1 LDQGAFSTE
10 QYPLKN
16 SAILDSGTTI
26 HIFNEISRF
35 LNFRSADH
43 GDFVW
48 AGEHKVPIQGYGN
61 VDIKI
66 RSPKGTRIL
75 RLFDVAFCQDFASN
89 LVSLQQLHKRGLWW
103 DNRPGYNH
111 LRRSD
116 FSTLARLEKHHGQF
130 VLEYE
135 PDEVPRAVF
144 FTRRNRYNS
153 WTKRPSAVGDAMK
166 WHLRLGHPGPGA
178 LEHLVNCST
187 GAKIR
192 GPTTVE
198 CDTCGQ
204 SKAKRKIRR
213 APRDLH
219 EGPGYR
225 LAIDFHDFNQAMGF
239 NSLMLIT
246 DRWCGFCWDYYLS
259 DRKATTIITALKHLF
274 GILKRQYKIEPK
286 TVEVDNELTT
296 QKPEVEA
303 YFDSQFMKVEP
314 SAPYTGA
321 QLGGAERSGGVVKER
336 IRAMGIGSNFPEE
349 LWPEISRAAVYLHN
363 RTPKYTYNWKSPYD
377 RFHTHLAYRDGIV
390 VEDRKPQQ
398 EHLKVYG
405 CKAFAMTTEA
415 KKKVN
420 RRQRLNPKAWIGYL
434 IGYDSTNIYRIW
446 NPVLNKVFRT
456 RDVDFNEDVVF
467 GGKQENP
474 EIRLDELQSTIQEIE
489 EPEVELEKVLESDEP
504 RFQVVIPAFQGDLDE
519 YELIEDE
526 EPEPND
532 EPIDLEHEATKAFEN
547 PEDFYPTPDA
557 TPPAALLAA
566 AIRRPAEDRVNEPV
580 SKFKPWKASFCAG
593 TRVQLG
599 TPSPKELSHKR
610 RRKAIPE
617 NRTVNKAR
625 IRRILSQP
633 NGLHKLHQ
641 RELPPEPNRHEDLEH
656 HLLGKEFKKAEEDH
670 IQSHI
675 QMKTWT
681 EVSKKDPAVKDH
693 QTLDCMWVY
702 IYKFD
707 KHGRLAKCKAR
718 LVVRGDQQSKSM
730 TGDTYAATLA
740 ARSFRVFI
748 AIAARFD
755 LELIQYDAVN
765 AFVHANLDE
774 KVCMKMPRGYTKPG
788 AVLKLNRALYGL
800 RRSPILWQKLFYSSL
815 LDIGFKSVP
824 HEPCCVTYDGILIFF
839 YVDDIVVA
847 YKKDREPVVHRMLQK
862 LKQQYHLDGGSELQW
877 FLGIRVIRDRE
888 RRIIWLSQSTYIDK
902 IANLANSNQPDTI
915 PMTRDELKPYE
926 NRATNREIH
935 LFQKKIGSL
944 LYAAVTTRPDIAFA
958 TSRLSRFLTNPS
970 PQHHAAA
977 DRVLLY
983 LKRYRNLGLQ
993 FGGGDNFVVAS
1004 DASFADNTIDR
1015 KSSQAY
1021 AMQLFNGLIGWRAN
1035 KQDTVTTS
1043 TTEAELLALSQASK
1057 EGLYIGRLLQELTV
1071 NLDNQRIQI
1080 KCDNIQTIRLVNE
1093 EITRLQTKLR
1103 HVDIHNHWLRQE
1115 VSRGRINVEYTESQN
1130 MIADGLTKALPAE
1143 QFHRFRGQLGLVDI
1157 TERLKECQAN
1167 DDKNLDLICSDI
1179 ASVSSEGVC

>member
-1 LDQGAFSTE
+1 MKSVGSVESSFFVRRILDRGAFSTE

-35 LNFRSADH
+35 LDFRPADH

-61 VDIKI
+61 VDIKV
-66 RSPKGTRIL
+66 RDPKGAKIL
-75 RLFDVAFCQDFASN
+75 RLFDVAFCRNFASN

-116 FSTLARLEKHHGQF
+116 FSILALLQKHHGQF
-130 VLEYE
+130 VLEYQ
-135 PDEVPRAVF
+135 PDEVSRAAF
-144 FTRRNRYNS
+144 FTRRNKYNS
-153 WTKRPSAVGDAMK
+153 WTKRSPAAGDALK

-187 GAKIR
+187 GTKIR

-198 CDTCGQ
+198 CDACGQ
-204 SKAKRKIRR
+204 GKAKRKIRR
-213 APRDLH
+213 APKDLH

-225 LAIDFHDFNQAMGF
+225 LAIDFHDFNQAKGF
-239 NSLMLIT
+239 TSLMLIT
-246 DRWCGFCWDYYLS
+246 DRWSGLCWDYYLS
-259 DRKATTIITALKHLF
+259 DRTAKTIITVLKHLF
-274 GILKRQYKIEPK
+274 GTLKRQFNIEPK
-286 TVEVDNELTT
+286 IAEVDNELTS

-303 YFDSQFMKVEP
+303 YLNSQFMKVEP

-321 QLGGAERSGGVVKER
+321 QLGGAERSGGVVKEK
-336 IRAMGIGSNFPEE
+336 IRTMAIGANLPEK

-377 RFHTHLAYRDGIV
+377 RFHTHLAYRDGV
-390 VEDRKPQQ
+390 VVVDRKPRQ
-398 EHLKVYG
+398 EHLKVFG

-420 RRQRLNPKAWIGYL
+420 RRRRLNPKAWIGYL

-467 GGKQENP
+467 DGKIP
-474 EIRLDELQSTIQEIE
+474 ETELDELRNMIQEIE
-489 EPEVELEKVLESDEP
+489 EPEVEGTPAEVLESDEP
-504 RFQVVIPAFQGDLDE
+504 SLQVVIPVFHGDLDE

-526 EPEPND
+526 ELEPND
-532 EPIDLEHEATKAFEN
+532 DPADLEYEAAKAFEN
-547 PEDFYPTPDA
+547 PEDFYPTPND

-566 AIRRPAEDRVNEPV
+566 AIRGTAGESEEGMNGPV
-580 SKFKPWKASFCAG
+580 SRFEPWKASFCAG
-593 TRVQLG
+593 SRTQHNSR
-599 TPSPKELSHKR
+599 KH
-610 RRKAIPE
+610 RRKTIPE
-617 NRTVNKAR
+617 NRTVNRAR
-625 IRRILSQP
+625 IKRILSQP

-641 RELPPEPNRHEDLEH
+641 RELPPEPNCHEDLEY

-681 EVSKKDPAVKDH
+681 EVSRKDPAVKDH
-693 QTLDCMWVY
+693 QMLDCMWVY
-702 IYKFD
+702 VYKFD

-765 AFVHANLDE
+765 AFVHATLDE

-788 AVLKLNRALYGL
+788 TILKLNRALYGL
-800 RRSPILWQKLFYSSL
+800 RRSPILWQRLFYSSL
-815 LDIGFKSVP
+815 LDIGFRPVP
-824 HEPCCVTYDGILIFF
+824 HEPCCVTHDGILIFF

-847 YKKDREPVVHRMLQK
+847 YKKDREPVVHEMLRK

-902 IANLANSNQPDTI
+902 IANLATSTQPDTI
-915 PMTRDELKPYE
+915 PMTRDELKPNE
-926 NRATNREIH
+926 DPATQRGVGRH
-935 LFQKKIGSL
+935 VFCQKDQL
-944 LYAAVTTRPDIAFA
+944 
-958 TSRLSRFLTNPS
+958 
-970 PQHHAAA
+970 
-977 DRVLLY
+977 
-983 LKRYRNLGLQ
+983 
-993 FGGGDNFVVAS
+993 
-1004 DASFADNTIDR
+1004 ASFLFPALILP
-1015 KSSQAY
+1015 
-1021 AMQLFNGLIGWRAN
+1021 QLPH
-1035 KQDTVTTS
+1035 
-1043 TTEAELLALSQASK
+1043 LL
-1057 EGLYIGRLLQELTV
+1057 R
-1071 NLDNQRIQI
+1071 
-1080 KCDNIQTIRLVNE
+1080 
-1093 EITRLQTKLR
+1093 
-1103 HVDIHNHWLRQE
+1103 
-1115 VSRGRINVEYTESQN
+1115 
-1130 MIADGLTKALPAE
+1130 
-1143 QFHRFRGQLGLVDI
+1143 
-1157 TERLKECQAN
+1157 
-1167 DDKNLDLICSDI
+1167 
-1179 ASVSSEGVC
+1179 